1 MNYEIKNE
9 HIKAKIK
16 SFGAELNSLQKI
28 DEDLEYMWQGDS
40 KYWNRHSPILFPI
53 VGRLKNDSYTYQNQK
68 YNMTQHGFA
77 RDKEFEVI
85 KNEADFME
93 FRLKSDEKTLL
104 IYPFLFELYISYT
117 LVKTKLI
124 ISYKVVNKNADE
136 MLFSIGAHPA
146 FNWTFTNES
155 KKEDYFLE
163 FENIK
168 KTKRYFLNELGLV
181 YKNEDLEIKNNKIL
195 LNEELFK
202 NDALVFNDANIK
214 TVSLKNK
221 NENKNENKKDNRIIK
236 VDFESFPY
244 LGIWSKP
251 SGAPFICIEPWFG
264 LADEENSNQNLED
277 KKGMIRLEKDEVFS
291 CFYSVEI

>member
-1 MNYEIKNE
+1 MKKEMNFEIKNE
-9 HIKAKIK
+9 FIKAKIK

-28 DEDLEYMWQGDS
+28 DEDLEYIWQGNP

-68 YNMTQHGFA
+68 YNMSQHGFA
-77 RDKEFEVI
+77 RDKEFELVI
-85 KNEADFME
+85 NEVDFIE
-93 FRLKSDEKTLL
+93 FRLKSDEKTLE
-104 IYPFLFELYISYT
+104 IYPFSFELYLSY
-117 LVKTKLI
+117 KLEKNSLI
-124 ISYKVVNKNADE
+124 VSYKVINKSDDK

-146 FNWTFTNES
+146 FNWSLKEDE

-168 KTKRYFLNELGLV
+168 ETKRYFLNDKGLV
-181 YKNEDLEIKNNKIL
+181 YDSVDLKIIDNKIA

-202 NDALVFNDANIK
+202 NDALVFEDFNIK
-214 TVSLKNK
+214 TLTLKNSK
-221 NENKNENKKDNRIIK
+221 NENFVKLNFEN
-236 VDFESFPY
+236 FPY

-264 LADEENSNQNLED
+264 VADDENSNQNFED
-277 KKGMIRLEKDEVFS
+277 KKGIITLQKDEIFS
-291 CFYSVEI
+291 CFYSIEI

>member
-85 KNEADFME
+85 KNEVDFIE
-93 FRLKSDEKTLL
+93 FRLKSDEKTLE
-104 IYPFLFELYISYT
+104 IYPFSFELYLSY
-117 LVKTKLI
+117 KLEKNSLI
-124 ISYKVVNKNADE
+124 VSYKVINKSDDK

-146 FNWTFTNES
+146 FNWTLKEDE
-155 KKEDYFLE
+155 KKENYFLE

-168 KTKRYFLNELGLV
+168 ETKRYFLNDKGLV
-181 YKNEDLEIKNNKIL
+181 YDSVDLKIIDNKIA

-202 NDALVFNDANIK
+202 NDALVFEDLNIK
-214 TVSLKNK
+214 TLTLKNSI
-221 NENKNENKKDNRIIK
+221 NENYIKLNFEN
-236 VDFESFPY
+236 FPY

-251 SGAPFICIEPWFG
+251 TGAPFICVEPWFG
-264 LADEENSNQNLED
+264 VADDESSNQNFED
-277 KKGMIRLEKDEVFS
+277 KKGIITLEKDEIFS
-291 CFYSVEI
+291 CFYIIEI

>member
-85 KNEADFME
+85 KNEVDFIE
-93 FRLKSDEKTLL
+93 FRLKSDEKTLE
-104 IYPFLFELYISYT
+104 IYPFSFELYLSY
-117 LVKTKLI
+117 KLEKNSLI
-124 ISYKVVNKNADE
+124 VSYKVINKSDDK

-146 FNWTFTNES
+146 FNWTLKEDE

-168 KTKRYFLNELGLV
+168 QTKRYFLNDKGLV
-181 YKNEDLEIKNNKIL
+181 YDSVDLKIIDNKIA

-202 NDALVFNDANIK
+202 NDALVFNDSNIK
-214 TVSLKNK
+214 ILTLKNS
-221 NENKNENKKDNRIIK
+221 NNKNFVKLEFKN
-236 VDFESFPY
+236 FPY

-251 SGAPFICIEPWFG
+251 SGAPFVCIEPWFG
-264 LADEENSNQNLED
+264 VADEDSSNQNFED
-277 KKGMIRLEKDEVFS
+277 KKGLISLEKNEIFS
-291 CFYSVEI
+291 CFYSIEV

>member
-1 MNYEIKNE
+1 MKKEMNYEIKNE
-9 HIKAKIK
+9 FIKAKIK

-28 DEDLEYMWQGDS
+28 DEDLEYIWQGDA

-53 VGRLKNDSYTYQNQK
+53 VGRLKEDSYFYKNQK

-85 KNEADFME
+85 KNEADFIE
-93 FRLKSDEKTLL
+93 FKLKSDEKTLE
-104 IYPFLFELYISYT
+104 IYPFSFELYLSYK
-117 LVKTKLI
+117 LKKNSLI
-124 ISYKVVNKNADE
+124 ISYKVINKSDDK

-146 FNWTFTNES
+146 FNWTLKEDE

-168 KTKRYFLNELGLV
+168 QTKRYFLNDKGLV
-181 YKNEDLEIKNNKIL
+181 YNHEDLKIIDNKIA

-202 NDALVFNDANIK
+202 NDALVFEDSNIK
-214 TVSLKNK
+214 TLTLKNK
-221 NENKNENKKDNRIIK
+221 NNKNFVKLNFEN
-236 VDFESFPY
+236 FPY
-244 LGIWSKP
+244 LGVWSKP
-251 SGAPFICIEPWFG
+251 SGAPFVCIEPWFG
-264 LADEENSNQNLED
+264 VADDENSNQNFED
-277 KKGMIRLEKDEVFS
+277 KKGIISLEKDEIFS

>member
-1 MNYEIKNE
+1 MKKEMNYEIKNE
-9 HIKAKIK
+9 YIKAKIK
-16 SFGAELNSLQKI
+16 SFGAELNSLQKCA
-28 DEDLEYMWQGDS
+28 EELEYIWQGDS

-85 KNEADFME
+85 KNEVDFIE
-93 FRLKSDEKTLL
+93 FRLKSDEKTLE
-104 IYPFLFELYISYT
+104 IYPFSFELYLSY
-117 LVKTKLI
+117 KLEKNSLI
-124 ISYKVVNKNADE
+124 VSYKVINKSDDK

-146 FNWTFTNES
+146 FNWTLKEDE

-168 KTKRYFLNELGLV
+168 QTKRYFLNDKGLV
-181 YKNEDLEIKNNKIL
+181 YDSVDLKIIDNKIA

-202 NDALVFNDANIK
+202 NDALVFEDLNIK
-214 TVSLKNK
+214 TLTLKNSI
-221 NENKNENKKDNRIIK
+221 NENYIKLNFEN
-236 VDFESFPY
+236 FPY

-251 SGAPFICIEPWFG
+251 TGAPFICIEPWFG
-264 LADEENSNQNLED
+264 VADDENSNQNFED
-277 KKGMIRLEKDEVFS
+277 KKGIITLEKDEIFS
-291 CFYSVEI
+291 CFYIIEI

>member
-85 KNEADFME
+85 KNEVDFIE
-93 FRLKSDEKTLL
+93 FRLKSDEKTLE
-104 IYPFLFELYISYT
+104 IYPFSFELYLSY
-117 LVKTKLI
+117 KLEKNSLI
-124 ISYKVVNKNADE
+124 VSYKVINKSDE
-136 MLFSIGAHPA
+136 KMLFSIGAHPA
-146 FNWTFTNES
+146 FNWSLEKDL

-163 FENIK
+163 FEINNS
-168 KTKRYFLNELGLV
+168 KRYFLNELGLV
-181 YKNEDLEIKNNKIL
+181 FDSIDLKFEDKKLF

-202 NDALVFNDANIK
+202 NDALVFNDLNIK
-214 TVSLKNK
+214 NLTFKNIR
-221 NENKNENKKDNRIIK
+221 NENFIKLNFEN
-236 VDFESFPY
+236 FAY

-251 SGAPFICIEPWFG
+251 SGSPFLCIEPWFG
-264 LADEENSNQNLED
+264 VADENSSNQNLEE
-277 KKGMIRLEKDEVFS
+277 KKGMITLDKDEIFS
-291 CFYSVEI
+291 CFYSIEV

>member
-9 HIKAKIK
+9 YIKAKIK

-85 KNEADFME
+85 KNEVDFIE
-93 FRLKSDEKTLL
+93 FRLKSDEKTLE
-104 IYPFLFELYISYT
+104 IYPFSFELYLSY
-117 LVKTKLI
+117 KLEKNSLI
-124 ISYKVVNKNADE
+124 VSYKVINKSDDK

-146 FNWTFTNES
+146 FNWTLKEDE

-168 KTKRYFLNELGLV
+168 ETKRYFLNDKGLV
-181 YKNEDLEIKNNKIL
+181 YDSVDLKIIDNKIA

-202 NDALVFNDANIK
+202 NDALVFEDLNIK
-214 TVSLKNK
+214 TLTLKNSI
-221 NENKNENKKDNRIIK
+221 NENYIKLNFEN
-236 VDFESFPY
+236 FPY

-251 SGAPFICIEPWFG
+251 TGAPFICIEPWFG
-264 LADEENSNQNLED
+264 VADDENPNQNFED
-277 KKGMIRLEKDEVFS
+277 KKGIITLQKDEIFS
-291 CFYSVEI
+291 CFYSIEI